1 MIFIPQCGRN
11 TCYSSARR
19 NHPIQGSAV
28 TLVKTGLAVSVVC
41 SLFMT
46 VPGGAQ
52 ERDPART
59 QRMALNSLPVACA
72 GYTQLCPQPDYG
84 TIGARALLICLK
96 SHTVDVSLTCR
107 QAVAAAQA
115 PVAPP

>member
-1 MIFIPQCGRN
+1 MTFVKFGLA
-11 TCYSSARR
+11 TAVMSSLFTAL
-19 NHPIQGSAV
+19 PGSA
-28 TLVKTGLAVSVVC
+28 
-41 SLFMT
+41 
-46 VPGGAQ
+46 Q
-52 ERDPART
+52 ESDPART

-84 TIGARALLICLK
+84 TISARALLICLK

-107 QAVAAAQA
+107 HAVAAAQA